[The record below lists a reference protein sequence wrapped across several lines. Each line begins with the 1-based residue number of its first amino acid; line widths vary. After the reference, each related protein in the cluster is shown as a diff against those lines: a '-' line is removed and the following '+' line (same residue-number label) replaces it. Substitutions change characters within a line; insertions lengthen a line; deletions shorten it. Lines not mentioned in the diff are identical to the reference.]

1 MKTIRNVRTS
11 AFTVFDARVPDQSL
25 DWHAV
30 GASEKLC
37 SGGFW
42 VMPIS
47 VLCVDSCLWC
57 RVKYRDFGRLDWK
70 VSALGFGAMRMPTMD
85 GKASKIDEPEAVKM
99 IRYAIDHGVNYVDT
113 AYGYHGGKSE
123 GLVGKALRDGYR
135 ERVRVATKMPT
146 WLVKSERDMNKFLR
160 KQLGRLKLDFVDF
173 YLLHGLTK
181 TRWESLQKLGVCKW
195 AEKKI
200 HEGKIL
206 HFGFSFHDEF
216 SLFKDI
222 IDSYDGWSFCQIQ
235 YNYMDSDYQA
245 GTKGLEYAASKGLAV
260 VVMEPVAGG
269 RLGMIPPAEVQA
281 ILDSALV
288 RRTPAEWALQWVW
301 NHPEVSVA
309 LSGMSTMKQVMENV
323 ESASRSGPNTLMPE
337 DLEVVNQVKQKYREQ
352 GFVGCTGCRY
362 CTPCPNGV
370 DIPQIISLYNEY
382 YIKGMSDEVKKKY
395 GEQVEKKNQAETC
408 SRCGKCEEKCPQ
420 KLSIREVMS
429 RAAMV
434 FE

>member
-1 MKTIRNVRTS
+1 
-11 AFTVFDARVPDQSL
+11 
-25 DWHAV
+25 
-30 GASEKLC
+30 
-37 SGGFW
+37 
-42 VMPIS
+42 
-47 VLCVDSCLWC
+47 
-57 RVKYRDFGRLDWK
+57 VKYRDFGMLDWK
-70 VSALGFGAMRMPTMD
+70 VSALGFGAMRLPTKG

-113 AYGYHGGKSE
+113 AYGYHEGRSE
-123 GLVGKALRDGYR
+123 GLMGKALRDGYR
-135 ERVRVATKMPT
+135 DRVRVATKMPT

-160 KQLGRLKLDFVDF
+160 KQLGRLKVGYADF

-181 TRWESLQKLGVCKW
+181 TRWESLQKLEVCKW

-200 HEGKIL
+200 QEGKIL

-216 SLFKDI
+216 SVFKDI
-222 IDSYDGWSFCQIQ
+222 VDSYDGWTFCQIQ

-269 RLGMIPPAEVQA
+269 KLAMTPPADVHVIFDE
-281 ILDSALV
+281 ALV
-288 RRTPAEWALQWVW
+288 KRTPAEWALQWIW

-323 ESASRSGPNTLMPE
+323 ESASRSGPNMLTPE
-337 DLEVVNQVKQKYREQ
+337 DLEVINQVKRKYTEQ
-352 GFVGCTGCRY
+352 GFIGCTGCRY
-362 CTPCPNGV
+362 CTPCPHGV
-370 DIPQIISLYNEY
+370 DIPRVISLYNEY
-382 YIKGMSDEVKKKY
+382 YIMGMSAEVKKKY
-395 GEQVEKKNQAETC
+395 REQVNPRNQAQKC
-408 SRCGKCEEKCPQ
+408 VQCGECEEKCPQ
-420 KLSIREVMS
+420 HLSIRGVMS

>member
-1 MKTIRNVRTS
+1 
-11 AFTVFDARVPDQSL
+11 
-25 DWHAV
+25 
-30 GASEKLC
+30 
-37 SGGFW
+37 
-42 VMPIS
+42 
-47 VLCVDSCLWC
+47 
-57 RVKYRDFGRLDWK
+57 VKYRDFGKLDWK
-70 VSALGFGAMRMPTMD
+70 VSALGFGAMRLPTR
-85 GKASKIDEPEAVKM
+85 GGEASKIDEAEAIKM

-113 AYGYHGGKSE
+113 AYSYHGGKSE
-123 GLVGKALRDGYR
+123 ELVGKALRDGYR

-146 WLVKSERDMNKFLR
+146 WLVKSERDMNKFLG

-181 TRWESLQKLGVCKW
+181 SRWESLQKLEVCRW

-200 HEGKIL
+200 HDGKML

-216 SLFKDI
+216 SVFKNI
-222 IDSYDGWSFCQIQ
+222 IDGYDGWTFCQIQ
-235 YNYMDSDYQA
+235 YNYVDSDYQA

-269 RLGMIPPAEVQA
+269 RLGMTPPAEVQA
-281 ILDSALV
+281 IFDEALV
-288 RRTPAEWALQWVW
+288 KRTPAEWALQWVW

-323 ESASRSGPNTLMPE
+323 ESASRSGPNTLAPE
-337 DLEVVNQVKQKYREQ
+337 DLDVINRVRQKYKKQ

-362 CTPCPNGV
+362 CMPCPSGV
-370 DIPQIISLYNEY
+370 DIPQVIALFNEY
-382 YIKGMSDEVKKKY
+382 YVEEMSVEVKEKY
-395 GEQVEKKNQAETC
+395 RQQVNPKNQAKKC
-408 SRCGKCEEKCPQ
+408 SGCGKCEEKCPQ
-420 KLSIREVMS
+420 HLSIREVMS

>member
-1 MKTIRNVRTS
+1 M
-11 AFTVFDARVPDQSL
+11 
-25 DWHAV
+25 
-30 GASEKLC
+30 
-37 SGGFW
+37 
-42 VMPIS
+42 
-47 VLCVDSCLWC
+47 
-57 RVKYRDFGRLDWK
+57 KYRDFGKLDWK
-70 VSALGFGAMRMPTMD
+70 VSALGFGAMRLPTR
-85 GKASKIDEPEAVKM
+85 GGEASKIDEAEAIKM

-113 AYGYHGGKSE
+113 AYSYHGGKSE
-123 GLVGKALRDGYR
+123 ELVGKALRDGYR

-146 WLVKSERDMNKFLR
+146 WLVKSERDMNKFLG

-181 TRWESLQKLGVCKW
+181 SRWESLQKLEVCRW

-200 HEGKIL
+200 HDGKML

-216 SLFKDI
+216 SVFKNI
-222 IDSYDGWSFCQIQ
+222 IDGYDGWTFCQIQ
-235 YNYMDSDYQA
+235 YNYVDSDYQA

-269 RLGMIPPAEVQA
+269 RLGMTPPAEVQA
-281 ILDSALV
+281 IFDEALV
-288 RRTPAEWALQWVW
+288 KRTPAEWALQWVW

-323 ESASRSGPNTLMPE
+323 ESASRSGPNTLAPE
-337 DLEVVNQVKQKYREQ
+337 DLDVINRVRQKYKKQ

-362 CTPCPNGV
+362 CMPCPSGV
-370 DIPQIISLYNEY
+370 DIPQVIALFNEY
-382 YIKGMSDEVKKKY
+382 YVEEMSVEVKEKY
-395 GEQVEKKNQAETC
+395 RQQVNPKNQAKKC
-408 SRCGKCEEKCPQ
+408 SGCGKCEEKCPQ
-420 KLSIREVMS
+420 HLSIREVMS